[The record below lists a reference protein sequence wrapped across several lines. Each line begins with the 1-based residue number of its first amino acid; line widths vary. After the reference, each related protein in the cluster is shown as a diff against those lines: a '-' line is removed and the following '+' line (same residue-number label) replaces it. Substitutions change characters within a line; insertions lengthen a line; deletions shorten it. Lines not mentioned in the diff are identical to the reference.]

1 MNLVDILIWVVLL
14 IFAVKGF
21 MKGLVREVCSLLG
34 LVLGGWIAFACYH
47 PLAEVLR
54 SHIRLPY
61 SVASFLSFAV
71 IFLASGL
78 LFFFLG
84 HLLTTLFKIILLGGV
99 NRIGGVLIGVVQGAL
114 VLCVALSLGTLKPM
128 PGTVRAHIERAAS
141 ARPFL
146 SCGNELLSWWKN
158 GAASR
163 KVVEPGKTPSGDGT
177 FRTHSG
183 KIPENNHIR

>member
-34 LVLGGWIAFACYH
+34 LVLGGWAAFAYYH
-47 PLAEVLR
+47 PLAEVLW
-54 SHIRLPY
+54 SHIRLPH
-61 SVASFLSFAV
+61 SVTSFLSFSL

-99 NRIGGVLIGVVQGAL
+99 NRIGGVLMGVLQGAL
-114 VLCVALSLGTLKPM
+114 VLCVALSLGSLKPM
-128 PGTVRAHIERAAS
+128 PVKVKAHIERAAT

-146 SCGNELLSWWKN
+146 VCGDEIMSWWKN
-158 GAASR
+158 GAASGGGI
-163 KVVEPGKTPSGDGT
+163 EPGKAPSRAGAL
-177 FRTHSG
+177 RTHTG
-183 KIPENNHIR
+183 KIQ